1 MEHVPRVFKDV
12 TCVKQSI
19 SWPGDGAH
27 GGHTSTSPFVD
38 ICDVKGGIEDF
49 HEVSVNLGIISEF
62 HLRSNFIANIHL
74 KM

>member
-1 MEHVPRVFKDV
+1 M
-12 TCVKQSI
+12 SM
-19 SWPGDGAH
+19 
-27 GGHTSTSPFVD
+27 SPFAD

-49 HEVSVNLGIISEF
+49 HEFSVNLGIISEF